1 MNWKFR
7 VGKNNTHKVKL
18 TIFKR
23 SVFLVFFN
31 EQILISF
38 ILAGI
43 VFKHFHKFFTNNN
56 DIFKCLFSTK
66 AF

>member
-31 EQILISF
+31 EQIFSF
-38 ILAGI
+38 ILADI

-56 DIFKCLFSTK
+56 GIFKCLFSTK